1 MRCAWVSVM
10 LWPAASLVMVPLTAW
25 DVRVWSAPAL
35 PTQCQRLLAADP
47 ARAASATPDHRHAV
61 GAVEDVVRGLKAD
74 GEHRPV
80 GFHFIAGAITQ
91 GERLVVLP
99 SCR

>member
-1 MRCAWVSVM
+1 M
-10 LWPAASLVMVPLTAW
+10 
-25 DVRVWSAPAL
+25 
-35 PTQCQRLLAADP
+35 RLL
-47 ARAASATPDHRHAV
+47 DHRHAV

-91 GERLVVLP
+91 GERLVV
-99 SCR
+99 CRAAGDGELHAGLQGAKPTSDIVDTGGPKAYLV